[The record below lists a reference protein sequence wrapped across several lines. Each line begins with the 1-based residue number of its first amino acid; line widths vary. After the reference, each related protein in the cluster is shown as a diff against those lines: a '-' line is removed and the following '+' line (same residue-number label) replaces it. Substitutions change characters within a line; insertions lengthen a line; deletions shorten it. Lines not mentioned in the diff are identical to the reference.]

1 MAKVIGIV
9 LTLGCV
15 VLCGYQIYGIISDG
29 IKRRKLK
36 KEHPEAEEKK
46 KDDEE
51 ERQTEIPRKNR
62 VRRIYGKPSE
72 F

>member
-9 LTLGCV
+9 LTLGCL

-46 KDDEE
+46 KHDEE
-51 ERQTEIPRKNR
+51 
-62 VRRIYGKPSE
+62 
-72 F
+72 

>member
-36 KEHPEAEEKK
+36 KEHPEEK

-51 ERQTEIPRKNR
+51 
-62 VRRIYGKPSE
+62 
-72 F
+72 

>member
-9 LTLGCV
+9 LILGCL

-29 IKRRKLK
+29 IKRRKRK
-36 KEHPEAEEKK
+36 KEKPQDPEE

-51 ERQTEIPRKNR
+51 
-62 VRRIYGKPSE
+62 
-72 F
+72 

>member
-9 LTLGCV
+9 LTLGCL
-15 VLCGYQIYGIISDG
+15 VLCGYQIYGIISDS

-36 KEHPEAEEKK
+36 KEHPETEEK

-51 ERQTEIPRKNR
+51 
-62 VRRIYGKPSE
+62 
-72 F
+72 

>member
-1 MAKVIGIV
+1 MGRVIAIILIV
-9 LTLGCV
+9 GCL

-51 ERQTEIPRKNR
+51 
-62 VRRIYGKPSE
+62 
-72 F
+72 